1 MPTSRLGLDDHPD
14 LVFMRAFLSGPVVA
28 AGVDSIEHEFGLED
42 EHAVTDMAG
51 RGTLPRCDRQRYL

>member
-1 MPTSRLGLDDHPD
+1 MTTQN
-14 LVFMRAFLSGPVVA
+14 LVFIRAFLSGPVVA